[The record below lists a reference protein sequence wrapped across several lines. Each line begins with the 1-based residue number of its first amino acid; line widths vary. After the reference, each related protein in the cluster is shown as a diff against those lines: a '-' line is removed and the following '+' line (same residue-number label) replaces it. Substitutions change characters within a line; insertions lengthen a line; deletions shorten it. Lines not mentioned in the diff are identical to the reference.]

1 MPLNIQNVMHGCVEE
16 TRCTKNPHTQ
26 QIRDDRM
33 SRGLKYTQDN
43 KRMGNRRERSWNKY
57 GLRAGKA
64 KLNTLN
70 TG

>member
-1 MPLNIQNVMHGCVEE
+1 MS
-16 TRCTKNPHTQ
+16 CTAVLKKVYKKNHTQ

-43 KRMGNRRERSWNKY
+43 KRMGNRRE
-57 GLRAGKA
+57 A

>member
-1 MPLNIQNVMHGCVEE
+1 MYK
-16 TRCTKNPHTQ
+16 KNHTQ